1 MDSSKVRQQK
11 SVFNTNK
18 LARRRKL
25 VFRHKLFK
33 TIDLACRHQQ
43 DCDKCLQIYNGIRN
57 VVKDGYHKHE
67 DTSQPPPRKLG
78 KRDIYGKLLTEKE
91 NKDNVREI
99 LMPFCKRDKHGK
111 NEAMK
116 EDKI

>member
-11 SVFNTNK
+11 LEFNTNK
-18 LARRRKL
+18 LDNRRR
-25 VFRHKLFK
+25 RKLFK

-67 DTSQPPPRKLG
+67 DTSDTPTKRKLG
-78 KRDIYGKLLTEKE
+78 GKLLTEKE
-91 NKDNVREI
+91 NK
-99 LMPFCKRDKHGK
+99 K
-111 NEAMK
+111 NNE
-116 EDKI
+116 EDTYSFL